1 MIKIAILV
9 YSFHFVVCRVF
20 FNIWP
25 RDSRL
30 LSLPEGLPASV
41 LQSELMIHE
50 GGSHCVIWL
59 ATRNKLI
66 NLIYIDLWWSGRSV
80 WQRRCFLDVATTGI
94 GSRQDW
100 IHAGHERTPLL
111 RLECCWITQ
120 LQMEQRWVEYIK
132 ILHKILEKQIR
143 QQASHRHQ
151 TTAIPLFIHSPFTIQ
166 RRRSKRW
173 LSRITLLKDN
183 E

>member
-66 NLIYIDLWWSGRSV
+66 NLIYIYRSLMI
-80 WQRRCFLDVATTGI
+80 WKICVATALLPWCCNHWHWIKAGLNSRRTWENTLAAIRMLLNHAVANGAEMSRVYQDPAQDTGET
-94 GSRQDW
+94 D
-100 IHAGHERTPLL
+100 
-111 RLECCWITQ
+111 
-120 LQMEQRWVEYIK
+120 K
-132 ILHKILEKQIR
+132 
-143 QQASHRHQ
+143 
-151 TTAIPLFIHSPFTIQ
+151 TTSIP
-166 RRRSKRW
+166 
-173 LSRITLLKDN
+173 
-183 E
+183 